1 MAGGAGHRLS
11 LTAANT
17 CHNQYALS
25 FVLLYT
31 GTNAAQSKSMKC
43 DVCDKEAS
51 VFLTQIINGQM
62 TTVNL
67 CEECSKAKGVT
78 EETGFGLAEAFLSPS
93 HRAEESM
100 EAVCDSCG
108 FTASQLKKIGRMGC
122 PECYG
127 AFREGLDGLLRNM
140 HKGTRHV
147 GKRPGGSG
155 TLTPQLLPRQR
166 SISSA
171 PDAPAPSSLTPPTPP
186 PAPPVDVT
194 KLRADLDLAVR
205 EERYE
210 DAARLKAEIE
220 RLQPKA
226 PTK

>member
-1 MAGGAGHRLS
+1 
-11 LTAANT
+11 
-17 CHNQYALS
+17 
-25 FVLLYT
+25 
-31 GTNAAQSKSMKC
+31 MKC

-67 CEECSKAKGVT
+67 CEDCSKAKGVT

-100 EAVCDSCG
+100 EAVCDACG

-147 GKRPGGSG
+147 GKRPGGGGSPA
-155 TLTPQLLPRQR
+155 PQLLPRQR
-166 SISSA
+166 AIV
-171 PDAPAPSSLTPPTPP
+171 PPPEAPASPP
-186 PAPPVDVT
+186 PPPPVDVT
-194 KLRADLDLAVR
+194 KLRADLDLAVK

-220 RLQPKA
+220 RLQPKT
-226 PTK
+226 PSK

>member
-1 MAGGAGHRLS
+1 
-11 LTAANT
+11 
-17 CHNQYALS
+17 
-25 FVLLYT
+25 
-31 GTNAAQSKSMKC
+31 MKC
-43 DVCDKEAS
+43 DVCDKEAT

-78 EETGFGLAEAFLSPS
+78 EETGFGLAEAFLTPS
-93 HRAEESM
+93 QRTLADSTEI
-100 EAVCDSCG
+100 VCDACG

-122 PECYG
+122 PECYT

-147 GKRPGGSG
+147 GKRPSAKNIPAPVQVALRER
-155 TLTPQLLPRQR
+155 TSAADESLP
-166 SISSA
+166 A
-171 PDAPAPSSLTPPTPP
+171 PVPAPALAAE
-186 PAPPVDVT
+186 APKADIAQ
-194 KLRADLDLAVR
+194 LRADLDLAVK

-220 RLQPKA
+220 SLQPKA
-226 PTK
+226 SPK

>member
-1 MAGGAGHRLS
+1 
-11 LTAANT
+11 
-17 CHNQYALS
+17 
-25 FVLLYT
+25 
-31 GTNAAQSKSMKC
+31 MKC

-93 HRAEESM
+93 HRAEEPM
-100 EAVCDSCG
+100 EAVCDACG

-147 GKRPGGSG
+147 GKRPAHTGQPA
-155 TLTPQLLPRQR
+155 PQLLPRQR
-166 SISSA
+166 TMAA
-171 PDAPAPSSLTPPTPP
+171 PPEAPVLPP
-186 PAPPVDVT
+186 PAPPPADIS
-194 KLRADLDLAVR
+194 KLRADLDLAVK

-220 RLQPKA
+220 RLQPKT
-226 PTK
+226 PSK